1 MAKAQQ
7 LMKQF
12 VDKFVKKIK
21 VEIDCIFDKTLAKM
35 KQPKEQVVVEVQNNH
50 CHSQA
55 NKPQHKKKE
64 ARQLLQKAPSH
75 HIFMLFL

>member
-1 MAKAQQ
+1 
-7 LMKQF
+7 MKQF

-55 NKPQHKKKE
+55 NKPQHKKKKQDNCF
-64 ARQLLQKAPSH
+64 RKLHL
-75 HIFMLFL
+75 IIYLCCFCDNII